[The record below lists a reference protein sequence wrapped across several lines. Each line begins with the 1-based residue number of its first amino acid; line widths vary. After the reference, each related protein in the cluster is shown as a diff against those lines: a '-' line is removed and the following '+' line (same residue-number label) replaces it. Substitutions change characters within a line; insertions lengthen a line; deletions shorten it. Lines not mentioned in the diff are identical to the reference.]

1 MNIITGKKK
10 SQLDLEIESTFD
22 ELSELSK
29 DSKEYEKIVKNLE
42 LLYKA
47 KSLDRQSGISKDTFL
62 IVGGNLLGII
72 LILTYERTEIITS
85 KAISFILKGRV

>member
-10 SQLDLEIESTFD
+10 SQLDLEIESAFD

-47 KSLDRQSGISKDTFL
+47 KSLDRQGGISKDTFL